1 MIFIF
6 KTTKIAKRNQRRY
19 REIERRPFLMDFRTI
34 LFKYSCYPKCS
45 TASMESLSKFQKLIL
60 AEIVKNT
67 LEFTWNQTNKKDP
80 EETRQSRNKR
90 QRLPFFWLK
99 NILQSKCNQVGEILA
114 WIQIREQKRMPH
126 RNPCTYTKWFSTRTP
141 RLHHREKSV
150 RSINRARK
158 TEYLH
163 AKEWCWN
170 LSCIKQ

>member
-90 QRLPFFWLK
+90 QRLPFF
-99 NILQSKCNQVGEILA
+99 
-114 WIQIREQKRMPH
+114 
-126 RNPCTYTKWFSTRTP
+126 
-141 RLHHREKSV
+141 
-150 RSINRARK
+150 
-158 TEYLH
+158 
-163 AKEWCWN
+163 
-170 LSCIKQ
+170 